1 MRLLIITARNVSA
14 FGAFLFFTDT
24 PARLFY
30 FSGRS
35 IRAIERPVA
44 VRLVWCRWVYMLLLS
59 SMLSFTRGAAVQR
72 VPVALASTL
81 VARKF
86 ILSGNK

>member
-35 IRAIERPVA
+35 IRAIERSVA
-44 VRLVWCRWVYMLLLS
+44 VRLV
-59 SMLSFTRGAAVQR
+59 
-72 VPVALASTL
+72 
-81 VARKF
+81 
-86 ILSGNK
+86 